1 MKHATLLA
9 FLLLVS
15 PAAADVQDVHD
26 NGLVARYFTGASN
39 SGTAVLVIGGSNGG
53 YASQTV
59 GKELADAGY
68 PALTLAYFQNWKGE
82 PAGVPDALSRIP
94 LEYAFKAIDWLKTQ
108 SGVRRVVLMGHS
120 RGTELV
126 LETSVHRSD
135 VAGVVVFAPSS
146 LRFGSVSGWRAGWTL
161 NGKAL
166 PYLGGVY
173 TTPKDFDEALGGR
186 DRKQAEIAVEKIH
199 APLLLVS
206 STADGTWPSARMAD
220 EIAARATCPVTNRK
234 FDNASHDLMG
244 PGPGVV
250 TFKIG
255 SDVINLGGTAEG
267 TRIAR
272 DAAWAE
278 TLHFLA
284 TLKPC

>member
-1 MKHATLLA
+1 MKHTFLLA
-9 FLLLVS
+9 LLAILS
-15 PAAADVQDVHD
+15 PAVAAVQDVHD
-26 NGLVARYFTGASN
+26 NGLVARYFTPTSN
-39 SGTAVLVIGGSNGG
+39 SGTAVLVIGGSDGG
-53 YASQTV
+53 YAPQAV
-59 GKELADAGY
+59 GKDLADAGY
-68 PALTLAYFQNWKGE
+68 PALTLAYFQDSKGE

-94 LEYAFKAIDWLKTQ
+94 LEYAFKAIDWLKAQ
-108 SGVRRVVLMGHS
+108 PGVHRVVLMGHS

-126 LETSVHRSD
+126 LETAVHRSD
-135 VAGVVVFAPSS
+135 ISGVVVFAPSS

-173 TTPKDFDEALGGR
+173 KTPDDFDQALSGR
-186 DRKQAEIAVEKIH
+186 NRKRAEIAVEQIH
-199 APLLLVS
+199 APLLLLS

-220 EIAARATCPVTNRK
+220 EIAARVTCPVINRK
-234 FDNASHDLMG
+234 FDNASHALMG
-244 PGPGVV
+244 PGPGTV
-250 TFKIG
+250 TFRIG
-255 SDVINLGGTAEG
+255 SEVINLGGTEEG
-267 TRIAR
+267 TRRAR